1 MQAIPEGFDYNKP
14 HCKYTAMYL
23 RHKFTIVKDG
33 YVFADPENTNIWKIF
48 PSKREIILM
57 EGYRCKDT
65 DFFMQQMVF
74 WGWRIIDRT

>member
-1 MQAIPEGFDYNKP
+1 
-14 HCKYTAMYL
+14 MYL